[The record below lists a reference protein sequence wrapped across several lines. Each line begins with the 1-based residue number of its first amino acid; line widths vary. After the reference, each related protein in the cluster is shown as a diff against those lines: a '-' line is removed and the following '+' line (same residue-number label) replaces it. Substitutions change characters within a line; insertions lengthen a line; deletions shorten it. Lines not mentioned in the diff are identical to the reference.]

1 MWTLGAHHD
10 GGVLGHPE
18 RQDPKNALGVPYRT
32 ILDDLHPGVLVA
44 TCSLDEQGGR
54 PGMQPDRVG
63 DRDVDVRNGDPPQP
77 PSRPA
82 TAS

>member
-10 GGVLGHPE
+10 GRVLGHPE
-18 RQDPKNALGVPYRT
+18 RQDSEDALGVPYGT

-44 TCSLDEQGGR
+44 TRRLDEQGCR
-54 PGMQPDRVG
+54 PGVETDRVG
-63 DRDVDVRNGDPPQP
+63 DRDVDVKNGDPPQP

-82 TAS
+82 TVS